1 MINNADNTSSHKTTT
16 SEMYYSITKK
26 IRSESI
32 ENKDIMRNNNEN
44 EKKLDNLFV
53 LYLTIVSVAHS
64 VDLIASQD
72 TIVNELESIWK
83 EAVVA

>member
-1 MINNADNTSSHKTTT
+1 
-16 SEMYYSITKK
+16 
-26 IRSESI
+26 
-32 ENKDIMRNNNEN
+32 MRNNNEN